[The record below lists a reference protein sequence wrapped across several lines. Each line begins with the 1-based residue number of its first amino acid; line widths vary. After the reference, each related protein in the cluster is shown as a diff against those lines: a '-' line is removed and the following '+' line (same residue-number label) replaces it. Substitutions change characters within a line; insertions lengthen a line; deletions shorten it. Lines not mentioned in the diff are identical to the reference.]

1 MKGNVSNS
9 NNTTTLPTVGFLKP
23 KDCSFET
30 NDVTLYAPT
39 KQLSGKGQHTVPAS
53 ALKLGEDFIEVTDE
67 DYLQTHF
74 IEKAKEVLSDY
85 KSSNGDRMIAKAVSA
100 VYERCD
106 RLRSSGGTATREDLI
121 RNEATLRYAIGDPIM
136 DMFCDM
142 EGLQVIHNDH

>member
-1 MKGNVSNS
+1 MPPHR
-9 NNTTTLPTVGFLKP
+9 LLEPE
-23 KDCSFET
+23 DCSFET
-30 NDVTLYAPT
+30 TDVTLYAPT

-53 ALKLGEDFIEVTDE
+53 ALKLGEDFSEVTDE
-67 DYLQTHF
+67 DYLKTHF

-85 KSSNGDRMIAKAVSA
+85 KSSTGDLMIGQAVCA
-100 VYERCD
+100 VYARCE

-142 EGLQVIHNDH
+142 EGLQVLHNDH